1 MGFPVIVAGGGPAGA
16 FYAAQ
21 LAAAGRRVTLVD
33 EHLAWEKPCGGGLT
47 DKALRRYP
55 FLAESAESHNAVSE
69 CELISPQ
76 GRTLLLRLDR
86 TVAIFSRKVL
96 NGILLERA
104 RRAGVALVQERIA
117 GLESDRQS
125 WRVRLSS
132 GCRLRAQAVVVAT
145 GARNPL
151 RAAVPSPLGDEDWM
165 ATAGYYLPLERL
177 PWPRQRMAI
186 RFLPNLEGYIWS
198 FPRGDH
204 ASVGICGKLGSEPTR
219 TLRQRLEAALDAWG
233 VDWRTDAAFYAHLL
247 PAPDPKRLRA
257 AEFAGAAP
265 HPWALVGDAAG
276 LVDPITGEGLYYA
289 LRSAELLAQTGF
301 ENYSAAVQAELVPE
315 LAAAG
320 AIVRRFYFGRF
331 CGASVLERMTQFGQ
345 RSARFRELLCDLFS
359 GAQGYLGLRERLWRQ
374 LAPALLQMA
383 LPSTGAG
390 PGVAAPVNDALRR
403 LPGLDVRPG
412 WGPPEPQ
419 PGPRVGTH

>member
-1 MGFPVIVAGGGPAGA
+1 MGFPVMVAGGGPAGA
-16 FYAAQ
+16 FCAAQ

-55 FLAESAESHNAVSE
+55 FLAAAAESHNVVSE

-86 TVAIFSRKVL
+86 TVAIFSRKIL
-96 NGILLERA
+96 NGLLLERA

-125 WRVRLSS
+125 WRVRLSN
-132 GCRLRAQAVVVAT
+132 GCSLRAQAVVVAT

-151 RAAVPSPLGDEDWM
+151 RTAVPPPLGDEDWM
-165 ATAGYYLPLERL
+165 ATAGYYLPLDRL

-204 ASVGICGKLGSEPTR
+204 ASVGICGKLGAEPTR
-219 TLRQRLEAALDAWG
+219 ALRQRLESALDAWG
-233 VDWRTDAAFYAHLL
+233 IEWRQDAAFYAHLL
-247 PAPDPKRLRA
+247 PAPGPARLRA

-289 LRSAELLAQTGF
+289 LRSAELLAEKGF
-301 ENYSAAVQAELVPE
+301 ANYSAAVQAELVPE

-320 AIVRRFYFGRF
+320 GIVQRFYFGRF

-345 RSARFRELLCDLFS
+345 RSPRFRQLLCDLFS

-374 LAPALLQMA
+374 LAPSLLQMA
-383 LPSTGAG
+383 LP
-390 PGVAAPVNDALRR
+390 GV
-403 LPGLDVRPG
+403 
-412 WGPPEPQ
+412 
-419 PGPRVGTH
+419 H